1 MPAALTVSAG
11 IPRKSTAAPIA
22 ADTALRKLNLSRSI
36 GLVPPHHRAH
46 RAEFASP
53 SAADTTDRSRRWHR
67 SIRDRC
73 QSVAALLAAV
83 TGLPTDRVILWGA
96 GPRPADPR
104 PASAAPNGRPAA
116 PSSIPVGARRPRRSG
131 NE

>member
-1 MPAALTVSAG
+1 MPAALTVSSDL
-11 IPRKSTAAPIA
+11 PRKSTAAPIA

-83 TGLPTDRVILWGA
+83 TGLPTDRVILWRA
-96 GPRPADPR
+96 RPQ
-104 PASAAPNGRPAA
+104 PARTPP
-116 PSSIPVGARRPRRSG
+116 PPPPPPPRRA
-131 NE
+131 

>member
-83 TGLPTDRVILWGA
+83 TGLPTDRVILWRA
-96 GPRPADPR
+96 RPTPGGSPTRSR
-104 PASAAPNGRPAA
+104 PP
-116 PSSIPVGARRPRRSG
+116 PRR
-131 NE
+131 